1 MIVVFVVCVVGYQG
15 NVYVIIVV
23 LIEFIYMVMLLYD
36 DVVDEFDMCCGKVMV
51 NVVFGNVV
59 SVLVGDFIYICVFQ
73 MMISFGLL
81 KVLEVMLEVVNV
93 IVEGEV
99 L

>member
-1 MIVVFVVCVVGYQG
+1 M
-15 NVYVIIVV
+15 VI
-23 LIEFIYMVMLLYD
+23 LLYD
-36 DVVDEFDMCCGKVMV
+36 DVVDELDMCRGKVIV